1 MATIFEKIRD
11 GEIPSVKLYSDDQC
25 FVILDIAPISKGHA
39 LVISNEPAD
48 TFTKIGKDTLDHMMG
63 VARMLDDKMRSE
75 LGAEGTNIMIN
86 NSPAS
91 GQEVPHLHIHVIP
104 RFSGDG
110 KTPHFAKKDSYADG
124 EIKSYGEKLKI

>member
-11 GEIPSVKLYSDDQC
+11 GEIPSVKLYSDDKC
-25 FVILDIAPISKGHA
+25 FVILDIAPVAKGHA

-48 TFTKIGKDTLDHMMG
+48 TFAKVDHDTLGHMMS
-63 VARMLDDKMRSE
+63 VAVKLDEKMRAE

-110 KTPHFAKKDSYADG
+110 KTPHFNKDSYSDG
-124 EIKSYGEKLKI
+124 EIAAYGDKLRI